1 MSVVFYSLPKAG
13 MMKTI
18 INLLLGAIV
27 VTGLLSSCRK
37 EGSTGPRVWEGRV
50 LEYGSDKP
58 VAGARV
64 YLWEGSSE
72 WWGQSSEYRI
82 DSTESA
88 ADGSFRFSYERVGGR
103 YYRITGGADR
113 YYPGEAFLERTSSTK
128 ADLVLDPYAW
138 AKFIMYADTTKMYSV
153 KIQDENCHH
162 SFFGDF
168 LEGMNGVVCIKRG
181 NREGHVTVIYNPK
194 RGIGLD
200 QKIISQ
206 KVYFPAHDTTL
217 VEVRYED

>member
-1 MSVVFYSLPKAG
+1 MNIGSWILALLVLIVF
-13 MMKTI
+13 
-18 INLLLGAIV
+18 
-27 VTGLLSSCRK
+27 SSCRK
-37 EGSTGPRVWEGRV
+37 EGSTGPRIWEGRV

-103 YYRITGGADR
+103 YYRITGGADQ
-113 YYPGEAFLERTSSTK
+113 YYPGEAFLERTSSTR

-138 AKFIMYADTTKMYSV
+138 VRIHV
-153 KIQDENCHH
+153 KNVNPVNEN
-162 SFFGDF
+162 DF
-168 LEGMNGVVCIKRG
+168 LSLNTNSCSERAFLGMSVDQFTVCQYRG
-181 NREGHVTVIYNPK
+181 NREYSFIYSTVRAGKGDENRTFEFSTGAI
-194 RGIGLD
+194 
-200 QKIISQ
+200 
-206 KVYFPAHDTTL
+206 DTL
-217 VEVRYED
+217 EYELFY

>member
-1 MSVVFYSLPKAG
+1 

-88 ADGSFRFSYERVGGR
+88 GDGSFRFSYERVGGR

-113 YYPGEAFLERTSSTK
+113 YYPGEAFLERTSSTR

-138 AKFIMYADTTKMYSV
+138 VRIHVKNVIPVDRNDAITINFPSCGKSIFSGSDVDTFTICQTVGNKNHLTYFTVTKVGTGQRKDS
-153 KIQDENCHH
+153 
-162 SFFGDF
+162 
-168 LEGMNGVVCIKRG
+168 L
-181 NREGHVTVIYNPK
+181 IYTT
-194 RGIGLD
+194 IAMDTID
-200 QKIISQ
+200 QYIN
-206 KVYFPAHDTTL
+206 F
-217 VEVRYED
+217 